1 MADSLVETI
10 SVQTHLEY
18 GGIYQTAYTSVVKP
32 KLIELGVRHIR
43 QQMTG
48 QSAIWAK
55 FQELHTDG
63 GITLTGGCWPQGTNY
78 TSAAH
83 CITQA
88 NGIGSTVIDAF
99 DGWNEVDGRL
109 PGAFAT
115 PFATWQCT
123 QWNAYNANMTW
134 ANTPIFANSLAHAR
148 ARTRSRTCPRAWTTG
163 TCTAIPAAR
172 APEQR
177 VE

>member
-63 GITLTGGCWPQGTNY
+63 GITLTAG
-78 TSAAH
+78 A
-83 CITQA
+83 
-88 NGIGSTVIDAF
+88 
-99 DGWNEVDGRL
+99 GR
-109 PGAFAT
+109 
-115 PFATWQCT
+115 
-123 QWNAYNANMTW
+123 
-134 ANTPIFANSLAHAR
+134 
-148 ARTRSRTCPRAWTTG
+148 
-163 TCTAIPAAR
+163 R
-172 APEQR
+172 APTTPAPR
-177 VE
+177 IASPRPTASGPR